1 MLTRSTVYRASLEAL
16 VIYTLVFCIFLLY
29 LYDYFLLVFNIDTL
43 LYGYKFITTSR
54 IVLYGERYGSRRAFC
69 VRPIRILTPQLRKR

>member
-16 VIYTLVFCIFLLY
+16 VIYTLVFCMFFLLY

-43 LYGYKFITTSR
+43 LYGYKLLQPVGSPCMENDTDP
-54 IVLYGERYGSRRAFC
+54 GEHSAF
-69 VRPIRILTPQLRKR
+69 VQ